1 MLQRGRVP
9 RTNLMPLPLDVEQRR
24 LEPPASLSSDEKK
37 LFAELV
43 GACRATHF
51 TPSDEPLLISFV
63 QATLLARKSIKT
75 AARDR
80 DALMTWERA
89 TKLQGMLATKLR
101 LAPQSRIDALSAA
114 RGRPS
119 LPIAKARPWE
129 EG

>member
-9 RTNLMPLPLDVEQRR
+9 RTNLMTSPIDVEQTR
-24 LEPPASLSSDEKK
+24 LEPPAWLSRDEKK

-43 GACRATHF
+43 GACRAKHF
-51 TPSDEPLLISFV
+51 TPSDEPLLVSYV
-63 QATLLARKSIKT
+63 QATLLARKSIKL

-80 DALMTWERA
+80 DALVTWERA
-89 TKLQGMLATKLR
+89 TKIQGTLATKLR
-101 LAPQSRIDALSAA
+101 LAPQSRIDAVSVA

-119 LPIAKARPWE
+119 LPVGAPRPWE